1 MCLGRRARMVLW
13 GHWIKP
19 CWFGDQ
25 QLLQGWLGLP
35 GQGMWWNHRCSLVDG
50 ISYHIFHVWSS
61 HKWHDY
67 CYTFVCTQ
75 SMTLGLMFWSLWFGG
90 GFLSF
95 SYFSCIDTRGYRFTY
110 CFGHPSNILLHLT
123 GLFVRQFL
131 MLSIVFNSVL
141 VQSFWS
147 WQFMSIWKYVNTHGF
162 YVFSVTV
169 NHLCPRVVSMSTS
182 PTQSAPCQLLSL
194 ARCAPC
200 YMQLFY
206 CAHHFSKELAMKLRA
221 IVIVDDME
229 AIYAHLVSTWFTHHY
244 ETFITHLVQNVFDKD
259 PSHSTIGLDTT
270 YIVLFKN
277 HRDMSGVSHSN
288 KQVSLSGN
296 GILTA
301 TYLDATV
308 MCTLSYVVI
317 DFN

>member
-1 MCLGRRARMVLW
+1 
-13 GHWIKP
+13 
-19 CWFGDQ
+19 
-25 QLLQGWLGLP
+25 
-35 GQGMWWNHRCSLVDG
+35 
-50 ISYHIFHVWSS
+50 
-61 HKWHDY
+61 
-67 CYTFVCTQ
+67 
-75 SMTLGLMFWSLWFGG
+75 
-90 GFLSF
+90 
-95 SYFSCIDTRGYRFTY
+95 
-110 CFGHPSNILLHLT
+110 
-123 GLFVRQFL
+123 
-131 MLSIVFNSVL
+131 
-141 VQSFWS
+141 
-147 WQFMSIWKYVNTHGF
+147 
-162 YVFSVTV
+162 
-169 NHLCPRVVSMSTS
+169 
-182 PTQSAPCQLLSL
+182 
-194 ARCAPC
+194 
-200 YMQLFY
+200 MQLFY

-259 PSHSTIGLDTT
+259 PSHRTISLDAT